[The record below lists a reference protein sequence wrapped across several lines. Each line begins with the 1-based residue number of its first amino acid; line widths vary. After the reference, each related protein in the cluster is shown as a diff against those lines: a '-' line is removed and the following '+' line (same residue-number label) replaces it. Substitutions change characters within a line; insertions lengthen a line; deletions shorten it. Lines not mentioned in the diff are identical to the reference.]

1 MQTINLPTI
10 ETERLILRPFQE
22 RDLDRYLAFMTD
34 PAATQYL
41 MLTELQK
48 TEPGAR
54 QLFDTLLASYH
65 TDDPLF
71 VLAIELKGHGC
82 IGSCGFANHPT
93 PGVHEIYYSLLP
105 AYWGRGFATEAT
117 LALIDFCLLDSS
129 CHEIRAYM
137 EPKNVRSAAVAE
149 RAGMLHWGIHR
160 HPVYGNEARVYVIRR
175 EFA

>member
-10 ETERLILRPFQE
+10 ETERLIVRPFQE

-54 QLFDTLLASYH
+54 QLFDAILASYH
-65 TDDPLF
+65 TDDPIL

-82 IGSCGFANHPT
+82 IGSCGCAPLPT
-93 PGVHEIYYSLLP
+93 PGIYEIYYNLLP
-105 AYWGRGFATEAT
+105 AYWGRGYATEAGR
-117 LALIDFCLLDSS
+117 ALITYCLLDTS
-129 CHEIRAYM
+129 CHEIRAYISP
-137 EPKNVRSAAVAE
+137 ENVKSAAVAE

-160 HPVYGNEARVYVIRR
+160 HPTFGNEARVYVLRR
-175 EFA
+175 V